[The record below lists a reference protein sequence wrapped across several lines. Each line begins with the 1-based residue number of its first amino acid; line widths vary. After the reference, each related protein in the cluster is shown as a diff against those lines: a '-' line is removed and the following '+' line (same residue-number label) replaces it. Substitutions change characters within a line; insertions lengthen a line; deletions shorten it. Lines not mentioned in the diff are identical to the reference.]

1 MVVPVDVF
9 EGGEGGVVQVSPG
22 SPLVDQFSLVETDS
36 GLCQGVD
43 APIVKFWVL
52 GGGSGVF
59 SGFVV
64 GHDALVGLAGEE
76 AFQAADDVLF

>member
-1 MVVPVDVF
+1 MVEPVDVF
-9 EGGEGGVVQVSPG
+9 EGGVFDVVEVSPW
-22 SPLVDQFSLVETDS
+22 SPVSDQFCFVEADHRL
-36 GLCQGVD
+36 GQGVD